1 MDTPEQSTI
10 DKEIA
15 SITQR
20 INRESFHGLPHNT
33 AEDLRRHHKPEKRL
47 DFFKKILY
55 NLELQRA
62 EPDWVIVCKQ
72 DQNDHDE
79 IWKHKDPGPDFTSAD
94 NMLGKLLSSYLTK
107 GVSHSIRRIVD
118 RRRQYKPRSW

>member
-1 MDTPEQSTI
+1 MDTPKKPTI
-10 DKEIA
+10 DEEIA
-15 SITQR
+15 SITR
-20 INRESFHGLPHNT
+20 KINRDSFYRLPHDE
-33 AEDLRRHHKPEKRL
+33 AEELRRLHKPEKRL

-79 IWKHKDPGPDFTSAD
+79 VWKHKDPGPDFTSA
-94 NMLGKLLSSYLTK
+94 NRLPGSSMLGKLLSSYLTK
-107 GVSHSIRRIVD
+107 GGFSLST
-118 RRRQYKPRSW
+118 